1 MAPFGQIAMSAG
13 QNDAIQIRNLIQNL
27 GLTQQAAQNQ
37 ALRQRQH
44 EWTVNG
50 VSMTFQ
56 QFLDEIAP
64 GDDNPL
70 RSFLILKYKK

>member
-1 MAPFGQIAMSAG
+1 MAHNA
-13 QNDAIQIRNLIQNL
+13 NAIQMRDLVQNL
-27 GLTQQAAQNQ
+27 GLTQQSAYNQ